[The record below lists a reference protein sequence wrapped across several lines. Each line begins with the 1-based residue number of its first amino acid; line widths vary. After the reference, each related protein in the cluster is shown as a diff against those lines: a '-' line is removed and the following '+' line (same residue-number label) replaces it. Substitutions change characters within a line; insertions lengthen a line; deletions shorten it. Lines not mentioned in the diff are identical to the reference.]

1 MVVQD
6 ARQDDAFCVRGTRTQ
21 NPKPPWSVLAAAS
34 LPSARPE
41 VAPPR
46 RTRAQTVR
54 CVEAARGVRDWVER
68 LERAC
73 LRRQPLCSSNSNG
86 QHRLAQGRKQLP
98 VCRGALAGSP
108 FVETARTPCTCRRHA
123 RTADVARG
131 WGTTTRVTLS
141 GDYRLRSRDRA
152 EAGGRRAMAQAC
164 GTRDVALTAR
174 QTRPPGR
181 PPRWSRSGCRPP
193 PSS

>member
-54 CVEAARGVRDWVER
+54 CVEAARGVCDWVVR
-68 LERAC
+68 LGRAC
-73 LRRQPLCSSNSNG
+73 PRAPAATQRTCTV
-86 QHRLAQGRKQLP
+86 GRKQEPRYHSLSERTQR
-98 VCRGALAGSP
+98 VIR
-108 FVETARTPCTCRRHA
+108 ARTPCTCRRHA
-123 RTADVARG
+123 RTADGG
-131 WGTTTRVTLS
+131 WGTRVTLS
-141 GDYRLRSRDRA
+141 VDYRLRSRDRA
-152 EAGGRRAMAQAC
+152 EAGGRRAMAQDCAGSC
-164 GTRDVALTAR
+164 SGRTRSR
-174 QTRPPGR
+174 RRRGSPRPWP
-181 PPRWSRSGCRPP
+181 
-193 PSS
+193 